1 MRYIIARFR
10 REIPNITGMSS
21 ITAFDNYQI
30 FSLTDEAWDNFPE
43 NIYREEIT
51 ELEGT
56 IAWKFY
62 GEVRPYRSAYSDV
75 EGLEPDPDELAKGKR
90 KTKVPF
96 TLEIYN
102 ATVNLMKRIF
112 KRNVM
117 DVFAE
122 REDKNGEQELIDFID
137 SLQTIREIAYHKERL
152 LGTEMSKT
160 QLRELYLWDE
170 TTNSRKGRHQFTLGF

>member
-10 REIPNITGMSS
+10 REIPNIVGMSS

-56 IAWKFY
+56 VAWKFY
-62 GEVRPYRSAYSDV
+62 GEVRGYRSAYSDV

-90 KTKVPF
+90 KTKIYF
-96 TLEIYN
+96 TPEIEA
-102 ATVNLMKRIF
+102 ATILLMKRFF
-112 KRNVM
+112 KRNVL
-117 DVFAE
+117 DIFAE
-122 REDKNGEQELIDFID
+122 REDQTGKEDIISMID
-137 SLQTIREIAYHKERL
+137 SLSSIKEICYKKEEL
-152 LGTEMSKT
+152 LGVEMSKT
-160 QLRELYLWDE
+160 QLRELFCWDE
-170 TTNSRKGRHQFTLGF
+170 ETDSRIGKMVFKEGF